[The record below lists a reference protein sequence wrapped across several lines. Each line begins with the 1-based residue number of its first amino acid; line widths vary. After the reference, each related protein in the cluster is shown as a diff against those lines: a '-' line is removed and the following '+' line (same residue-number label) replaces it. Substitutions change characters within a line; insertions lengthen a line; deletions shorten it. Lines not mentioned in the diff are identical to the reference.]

1 MSNRVMQDTDKQ
13 VSDLHSDVSI
23 ADHDIA
29 VILPCF
35 NEEIAVA
42 QTVEAFRSA
51 LPSAR
56 VYVFDNNSTDA
67 TASRAAQAG
76 ASVGYEMR
84 PGKGNVIRR
93 MFADVDADVYVLAD
107 GDATYDAT
115 AAPKMIARLITSN
128 LDMVTGARL
137 SRGTA
142 AFRPG
147 HRFGNRVLS
156 GLVKRLFS
164 RRFDDMLTG
173 YRVLSRRFV
182 KSFPALSRGF
192 EIETELTV
200 HALQLRMPAEEIGT
214 EYSARPEHSN
224 SKLSTF
230 GDGFRILRMI
240 GFLVKEEK
248 PMQFFLGI
256 ALVVFLPS
264 LVVCLSVF
272 REFMTTGEVARFPSL
287 FVALSGFV
295 ITALSITCALI
306 LDTVSRGRREA
317 RHLAYLQHRGPSG

>member
-137 SRGTA
+137 SRGQ
-142 AFRPG
+142 P
-147 HRFGNRVLS
+147 HS
-156 GLVKRLFS
+156 GPA
-164 RRFDDMLTG
+164 TG
-173 YRVLSRRFV
+173 
-182 KSFPALSRGF
+182 
-192 EIETELTV
+192 
-200 HALQLRMPAEEIGT
+200 
-214 EYSARPEHSN
+214 SA
-224 SKLSTF
+224 
-230 GDGFRILRMI
+230 
-240 GFLVKEEK
+240 
-248 PMQFFLGI
+248 I
-256 ALVVFLPS
+256 ACS
-264 LVVCLSVF
+264 A
-272 REFMTTGEVARFPSL
+272 GW
-287 FVALSGFV
+287 
-295 ITALSITCALI
+295 
-306 LDTVSRGRREA
+306 
-317 RHLAYLQHRGPSG
+317 